1 MNVSLNNLFIH
12 KEETKVLGLSYKMN
26 VLWIVSVL
34 AVVSGANVQNENVQW
49 FDLESAQK
57 HPEQLHILKAKAGIN
72 YQPYEQAWKEF
83 KILHDKSYEDHEEE
97 SRRFEIFREN
107 VLRIEK
113 HNKLFHLGKKSY
125 YLGVNQFTDL
135 KYAEFENF
143 NGLKMTNLNNTKCS
157 SHLSANNIVVPDS
170 VDWRSKGYVT
180 KVKDQG
186 ACGSCWAFSATG
198 SLEGQYF
205 RKNGKLV
212 PLSESQLVDCSGSFG
227 NEGCNG
233 GFMENAFKYV
243 KSVGGIESESDY
255 PYKARQRTCAFDKTK
270 VVATVSGCVDV
281 ESGSESSLKEVV
293 SEVGPVSVAID
304 AGHSS
309 FQLYAG
315 GVYDEPLCSTSR
327 LNHGVL
333 CVGYGTSLQGKDYWI
348 VKNSWGVRWGVEG
361 YIKMSRNKNNQCGI
375 ASQASY
381 PLVP

>member
-1 MNVSLNNLFIH
+1 
-12 KEETKVLGLSYKMN
+12 
-26 VLWIVSVL
+26 
-34 AVVSGANVQNENVQW
+34 
-49 FDLESAQK
+49 
-57 HPEQLHILKAKAGIN
+57 
-72 YQPYEQAWKEF
+72 
-83 KILHDKSYEDHEEE
+83 
-97 SRRFEIFREN
+97 
-107 VLRIEK
+107 
-113 HNKLFHLGKKSY
+113 
-125 YLGVNQFTDL
+125 
-135 KYAEFENF
+135 
-143 NGLKMTNLNNTKCS
+143 
-157 SHLSANNIVVPDS
+157 
-170 VDWRSKGYVT
+170 
-180 KVKDQG
+180 
-186 ACGSCWAFSATG
+186 
-198 SLEGQYF
+198 
-205 RKNGKLV
+205 
-212 PLSESQLVDCSGSFG
+212 
-227 NEGCNG
+227 
-233 GFMENAFKYV
+233 MENAFKYV